1 MAKID
6 GPDILKTIESEVVK
20 LGGGVKQGLICK
32 QELVEAQEIRVS
44 IRPPYF
50 LGSIEMFTLR
60 NLEPGDY
67 HLMLVAVPRN
77 TEDESCEQDRMANLM
92 EGRERD
98 GS

>member
-1 MAKID
+1 MSKSD
-6 GPDILKTIESEVVK
+6 GPDIFNRIESEVIK
-20 LGGGVKQGLICK
+20 LGGGIKKGVISKR
-32 QELVEAQEIRVS
+32 ELEEAQEIRVS

-77 TEDESCEQDRMANLM
+77 KRSQTE
-92 EGRERD
+92 
-98 GS
+98 